1 MDNGKHSAIRTISMN
16 NNNKQQKLQ
25 SIFTLTIMNNNEP
38 LMNISMY
45 QNRAKQI
52 KTSNTKRIIER

>member
-1 MDNGKHSAIRTISMN
+1 MDNGKNSAIRTISMN